1 MRRGQHDPLKGTVRP
16 KIQNED
22 QSWSRPRRY
31 KHRRSAA
38 KKMFSDVALSRSLS
52 SLTLTSAIV
61 DALREATTSQALAA
75 LMNPV
80 TSAMGFRH
88 FALIHNDALRVPRS
102 ELVDLRPKERRGGQE
117 LVSK

>member
-1 MRRGQHDPLKGTVRP
+1 MDWSSYVCSSDL
-16 KIQNED
+16 

-52 SLTLTSAIV
+52 SLALTSAIV

-75 LMNPV
+75 LMNAV
-80 TSAMGFRH
+80 TRAMGFRH
-88 FALIHNDALRVPRS
+88 FALIHHDDLRSDKHTS
-102 ELVDLRPKERRGGQE
+102 ELQSLMRISYAVFCLKKTQH
-117 LVSK
+117 